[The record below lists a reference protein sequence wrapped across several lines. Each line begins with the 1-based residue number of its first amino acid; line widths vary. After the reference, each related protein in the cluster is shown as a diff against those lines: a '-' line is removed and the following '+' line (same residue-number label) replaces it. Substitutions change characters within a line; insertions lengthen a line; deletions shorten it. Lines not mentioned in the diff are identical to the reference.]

1 MWLLEPFRRSCPFLT
16 YSAAFVQSFSRI
28 ATNNCTPADV
38 KIQPEEFMKYDE
50 ILMLVGGTGVTPM
63 IQALHAIL
71 GSNNDE
77 SSSPKKQPVVTML
90 YGSRVSSDI
99 LGNEILQNW
108 ATLHPE
114 QFKLVNVL
122 SNEAADSAWTGPR
135 GFITKEMIAEAF
147 PPADTD
153 KKVMVFVCGPPPMY
167 NVFCGPREEKD
178 QITGILGDMGYTPDQ
193 VYKF

>member
-1 MWLLEPFRRSCPFLT
+1 M
-16 YSAAFVQSFSRI
+16 
-28 ATNNCTPADV
+28 

-71 GSNNDE
+71 GSNN
-77 SSSPKKQPVVTML
+77 SQKPVVTML

-99 LGNEILQNW
+99 LGQEILHKW
-108 ATLHPE
+108 AAEHAN
-114 QFKLVNVL
+114 QFKLTDVL
-122 SNEAADSAWTGPR
+122 SHEPEDSAWTGAR
-135 GFITKEMIAEAF
+135 GYIDKEMIARSF

-167 NVFCGPREEKD
+167 DAFCGPREEKD
-178 QITGILGDMGYTPDQ
+178 KITGLLGDMGYSPEQ